1 MSNKIFIYCTNTL
14 PKLHMVGVSRKR
26 DRGIIWWSRRG
37 PLRVGIILS
46 MGGIHRLRQR
56 GRKGLEMIIVCVC
69 VWGERRGQG
78 KCRGRERR
86 GWERGGGLCLG
97 DRPFSCCACS
107 SIGGGRARIGLR
119 AFARLLSSSIRVVV
133 GGALTVRLADVLG
146 CKRAVDF
153 TFPAALVTALYPHS
167 RGRLRPR
174 PLIGTDV
181 FFFWEVGTSWPIS
194 ASKHVSFL
202 TIFWLRPKDGS

>member
-1 MSNKIFIYCTNTL
+1 
-14 PKLHMVGVSRKR
+14 MVGVSRKR
-26 DRGIIWWSRRG
+26 DPGIIWWSRRG
-37 PLRVGIILS
+37 PLRVGIVLN
-46 MGGIHRLRQR
+46 MGRIHWLRQR
-56 GRKGLEMIIVCVC
+56 GRRVLEMIVVC

-78 KCRGRERR
+78 ECRRRERR
-86 GWERGGGLCLG
+86 GRGLCLG
-97 DRPFSCCACS
+97 ERPFSCCARS
-107 SIGGGRARIGLR
+107 SIGGGRARIGLC

-153 TFPAALVTALYPHS
+153 TFPAVLVTTLYPHL

-181 FFFWEVGTSWPIS
+181 FFFWEVGTI
-194 ASKHVSFL
+194 ASRRCREHQGTEPRSN
-202 TIFWLRPKDGS
+202 